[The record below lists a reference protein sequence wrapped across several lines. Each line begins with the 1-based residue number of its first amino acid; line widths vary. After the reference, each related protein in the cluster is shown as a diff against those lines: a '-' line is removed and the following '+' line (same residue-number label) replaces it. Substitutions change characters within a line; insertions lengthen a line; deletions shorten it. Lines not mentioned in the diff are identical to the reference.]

1 MPAEDDPEAAFGEKF
16 SYAHPG
22 GVRFKMKRSVRYEV
36 SELIE
41 GQLEPGSQGRVL
53 HNLIGIKSKREM
65 NALEGNKLVRTF
77 RKLIGIHDK
86 NHRFKAADLC
96 VMHRE
101 WLGGIYE
108 WAGKYRQV
116 NLAKGDFTFA
126 AAHVI
131 PGLMAEFEHQCLAV
145 YTPCRKAVRNE
156 ITHALASVHV
166 ELLLIHPF
174 REGNGR
180 LARML
185 ASLMA
190 LQAELPLLDFGRVKG
205 RKKQEY
211 FIAVQSGLDRNY
223 GPMEKIFDEVIEW
236 TLRLR
241 TKSSRSDSS
250 GF

>member
-1 MPAEDDPEAAFGEKF
+1 
-16 SYAHPG
+16 
-22 GVRFKMKRSVRYEV
+22 VKRSGRYGT
-36 SELIE
+36 SGLIE
-41 GQLEPGSQGRVL
+41 GQFQSGSQGRVL
-53 HNLIGIKSKREM
+53 RNLLGINRKREM
-65 NALEGNKLVRTF
+65 DKVESKELVRTF
-77 RKLIGIHDK
+77 TKLIGAYDK
-86 NHRFKAADLC
+86 NRLFKAADLC
-96 VMHRE
+96 AMHRE
-101 WLGGIYE
+101 WLGNIYG

-131 PGLMAEFEHQCLAV
+131 PGLMAEFEHQCLTV
-145 YTPCRKAVRNE
+145 YTPCRKTARNE
-156 ITHALASVHV
+156 IIHALAAVHV

-190 LQAELPLLDFGRVKG
+190 LQAELPPLDFGMVKG

-211 FIAVQSGLDRNY
+211 FIAVQAGLDQNY
-223 GPMEKIFDEVIEW
+223 GPMEKIFDEVIER

-241 TKSSRSDSS
+241 KKSSRSDSS

>member
-1 MPAEDDPEAAFGEKF
+1 
-16 SYAHPG
+16 
-22 GVRFKMKRSVRYEV
+22 MKRSGRYDV

-41 GQLEPGSQGRVL
+41 GQFEPGSQERVL
-53 HNLIGIKSKREM
+53 RNLIGIQRKREM
-65 NALEGNKLVRTF
+65 DVTESKELVRAF
-77 RKLIGIHDK
+77 RKLIGVYDNQHQ
-86 NHRFKAADLC
+86 FTAADLC
-96 VMHRE
+96 AMHRE
-101 WLGGIYE
+101 WFGSIYE

-116 NLAKGDFTFA
+116 NLTKGDFTFA

-131 PGLMAEFEHQCLAV
+131 PGLMAEFEHQYLTA
-145 YTPCRKAVRNE
+145 YTPCRKIARNE
-156 ITHALASVHV
+156 MIHALAAVHV

-185 ASLMA
+185 ATLMA
-190 LQAELPLLDFGRVKG
+190 LQAELPPLDFGMVKG

-223 GPMEKIFDEVIEW
+223 GPMEKIFDEVIER

-241 TKSSRSDSS
+241 KKSSPSDSS